1 MVGTDSHTVMINGL
15 GCVGWGVGGL
25 EAESVMLGQA
35 ISMVLPEVVGFEL
48 NGKLREGVTGTDLTL
63 YVVNILRKVKVV
75 GKFVEFYGDGI
86 EHLTLADRATIGN
99 MAPEYGATMGFFPV
113 DDESLNYLKLSGR
126 TDEKIEVVKKYL

>member
-99 MAPEYGATMGFFPV
+99 MAPVIYFNLYHYFLGIWSNNGILP
-113 DDESLNYLKLSGR
+113 S
-126 TDEKIEVVKKYL
+126 

>member
-126 TDEKIEVVKKYL
+126 TDEKIEVVGKYL

>member
-113 DDESLNYLKLSGR
+113 DDESLNYLRLSGR
-126 TDEKIEVVKKYL
+126 TDEKIEVVGKYL

>member
-86 EHLTLADRATIGN
+86 EHLTLADRATVGN

-113 DDESLNYLKLSGR
+113 DDESLNYLKLTGR
-126 TDEKIEVVKKYL
+126 TDEKIEVVGKYL